1 MWYEYRCDKCEKV
14 QEIDMPMLEDHPKSV
29 KCECGSNAYRS
40 FGTYK
45 IHIPGS
51 FQMANTDYHN
61 NTASDIDYISGRMK
75 HGTRPSGRSKV
86 VY

>member
-1 MWYEYRCDKCEKV
+1 MVYEYQCEKCEKI
-14 QEIDMPMLEDHPKSV
+14 QEINMPMMDDHPVFV
-29 KCECGSNAYRS
+29 KCECGSDAYRNFS
-40 FGTYK
+40 TYK

-75 HGTRPSGRSKV
+75 HGTLPSGKRHA